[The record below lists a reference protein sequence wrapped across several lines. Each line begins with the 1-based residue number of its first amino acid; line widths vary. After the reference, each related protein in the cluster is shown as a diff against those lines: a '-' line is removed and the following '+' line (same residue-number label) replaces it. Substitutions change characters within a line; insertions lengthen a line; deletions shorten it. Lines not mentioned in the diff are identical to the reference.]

1 MHTHAHMHTHT
12 HMHTCTHTHT
22 HARTHM
28 HTHSHTQLYGLELPN
43 HWLRDFFFAEA
54 SLELLLTEDALS
66 YYTNLSLVGFA
77 SSSYITAQLALVNY
91 HLKGKSLV
99 SYASTIH
106 RHCEGRRTVVWV

>member
-1 MHTHAHMHTHT
+1 MHTHT
-12 HMHTCTHTHT
+12 HTHT
-22 HARTHM
+22 
-28 HTHSHTQLYGLELPN
+28 HTQLYGLELPN